1 MRRRS
6 ILSISAI
13 TLLGLAVLAGS
24 AASQQRSLKDQLVGS
39 WTSVAI
45 VTDTGGNKVE
55 PFGPNPRGLLILDSG
70 GRYVVVNLRPNL
82 PKFASNNRMTGTP
95 DENKAIVTG
104 SLAHFGTYTVNEA
117 DKTLIFRIE
126 GSTYPS
132 WDGTEQKRVF
142 TLTGD
147 ELKYTV
153 PTVTIGAGTSTVVW
167 KRAK

>member
-1 MRRRS
+1 MS
-6 ILSISAI
+6 S
-13 TLLGLAVLAGS
+13 S
-24 AASQQRSLKDQLVGS
+24 AASSFTSCQTASTASATTACSPAASGS
-39 WTSVAI
+39 RDRNARRKQS
-45 VTDTGGNKVE
+45 DRDGK
-55 PFGPNPRGLLILDSG
+55 PR
-70 GRYVVVNLRPNL
+70 P
-82 PKFASNNRMTGTP
+82 P
-95 DENKAIVTG
+95 G

-167 KRAK
+167 KQPNRALTRFVENSNAGAIRTRIQRSADVCPAISILIRVRTTMKVPR